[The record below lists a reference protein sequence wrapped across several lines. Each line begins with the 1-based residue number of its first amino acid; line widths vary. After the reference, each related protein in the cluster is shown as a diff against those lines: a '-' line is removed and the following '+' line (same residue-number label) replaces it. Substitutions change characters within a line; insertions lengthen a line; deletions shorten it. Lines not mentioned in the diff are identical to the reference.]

1 MKLNRWPRPH
11 ACFSLPAINAPIPSL
26 PTINAP
32 APSFLCCTKLLKK
45 NHIELLYLC
54 TKLCWSRIDLLLS
67 RTLLEED
74 QLATIWNSV
83 GVRLSY
89 YYVDLLTCHT
99 CLLYMYPNILWC
111 TLSKV
116 LKIKQVCQV
125 ENNVYLLTCI
135 LSQVGISS
143 LTKCQ
148 KGIGTPTI

>member
-11 ACFSLPAINAPIPSL
+11 ACFSLLAINAPIPSL

-32 APSFLCCTKLLKK
+32 APSL
-45 NHIELLYLC
+45 LLY
-54 TKLCWSRIDLLLS
+54 RIVEEGSYRILVSLYK
-67 RTLLEED
+67 TMLEQD
-74 QLATIWNSV
+74 RLVTIWNSV
-83 GVRLSY
+83 GGGSTCYYLELCWVRLSY
-89 YYVDLLTCHT
+89 YCVDLLTCHT

-143 LTKCQ
+143 LENAK
-148 KGIGTPTI
+148 K